1 VTRGSIAL
9 VLGIALCWLTGSA
22 GPARAELPPL
32 LRIENGSVRDGNDK
46 LAKGDAKGA
55 LADYDQAARQLPDAP
70 GVQLNRGLSLLKTGE
85 LAKARET
92 LLSATQPS
100 APPAL
105 RADAYQ
111 NLALAFYREGDQL
124 AGQKKHKEA
133 QQMFRES
140 LDAGKRS
147 LRLRPGDPNVAWN
160 LELAARRIREEEEKQ
175 KEEEQK
181 QKDEQKDEQK
191 NEEQKQDGSQDDQN
205 QDQKQDQDQDES
217 KEQDQDQTKQDKPKD
232 QDQKPPEP
240 KQDQAKQEPKGPDRG
255 EQDPKQQPDQND
267 QAQPQLPQEAEQA
280 LDALSD
286 SEENFER
293 HRARQRASRERRTP
307 EKDW

>member
-1 VTRGSIAL
+1 MKRGSIAL
-9 VLGIALCWLTGSA
+9 VLWMAWLAGSA
-22 GPARAELPPL
+22 SPARAELPAL
-32 LRIENGSVRDGNDK
+32 LRIENGHVRDGNDK
-46 LAKGDAKGA
+46 LTKGDAKGA

-70 GVQLNRGLSLLKTGE
+70 GVALNRGLSLLKTGE
-85 LAKARET
+85 LAKARES

-100 APPAL
+100 APAAL

-124 AGQKKHKEA
+124 AGEQKHKEA

-147 LRLRPGDPNVAWN
+147 LRLRPGDPNAAWN

-181 QKDEQKDEQK
+181 QKDEQKDKQDDEQ
-191 NEEQKQDGSQDDQN
+191 QKQDGSQDDQN
-205 QDQKQDQDQDES
+205 QDQNQDQDQS
-217 KEQDQDQTKQDKPKD
+217 KEQDQAKQDKPKD
-232 QDQKPPEP
+232 QGPKQDQKPPEP
-240 KQDQAKQEPKGPDRG
+240 KQDQAKKEPEGQERG
-255 EQDPKQQPDQND
+255 EPDQQPDPN